1 MTERKIAMSEKKG
14 KRDWSKVQRNSSK
27 QISFRATE
35 AEAELVTILASES
48 DLSVAEYVRT
58 RATSGT
64 IKRPAMRRE
73 DSQKV
78 VQSLFAIENEL
89 ARQGNNLN
97 QIARKLNS
105 EKQTLF
111 FTSDER
117 KETTECLKAA
127 SEAHRELLESIQ
139 SIWKAMS

>member
-1 MTERKIAMSEKKG
+1 MSEKKG
-14 KRDWSKVQRNSSK
+14 KRDWSKVQRSSSK

-35 AEAELVTILASES
+35 AEAELVTLLASES

-78 VQSLFAIENEL
+78 VQSLFAIETEL

-97 QIARKLNS
+97 QLAKKKNSRRKLFES
-105 EKQTLF
+105 
-111 FTSDER
+111 SPISRDEEILNEVLDVH
-117 KETTECLKAA
+117 KEI
-127 SEAHRELLESIQ
+127 LEGLQ
-139 SIWKAMS
+139 GIWRSMS